1 MAGDLSRETDR
12 ALEEGRSLVRDNRD
26 GGRHRR
32 AVSIG
37 KGSAELR
44 TRHIVTKLKRIG
56 VTVGAIVAGAIVTGM
71 IVNGI
76 GFIGVMVSAMLIMC
90 AIAVFSGQKLRPPKR
105 ADLAKIADA
114 RPLVARTELWL
125 EHQRAGL
132 PPPAVRLVE
141 QIGLQL
147 DALGLQLEHV
157 EPLHPA
163 AVETRKLVGETLPG
177 MIEAYRKI
185 PAHLRG
191 EERAG
196 GTPDQQLVESL
207 GKISNE
213 IDHVTRQL
221 ADGALD
227 DLAIRT
233 RYLDYRYGA
242 AGEPEALDQTATQ
255 ALPAPDPLEQLNRLP
270 ERDKQEF

>member
-1 MAGDLSRETDR
+1 VPRDLSRETDR
-12 ALEEGRSLVRDNRD
+12 ALEDGRSLLRDNRA

-32 AVSIG
+32 APSIG
-37 KGSAELR
+37 RGSAEVKRKNLM
-44 TRHIVTKLKRIG
+44 TRIKLIG
-56 VTVGAIVAGAIVTGM
+56 GSLLAIVLCSMVIGPIIGGLGFTGL
-71 IVNGI
+71 
-76 GFIGVMVSAMLIMC
+76 MVAFL
-90 AIAVFSGQKLRPPKR
+90 AVVAATFLFSNFPRVRVPKFD
-105 ADLAKIADA
+105 DLNTGDV
-114 RPLVARTELWL
+114 RHMVARTELWL
-125 EHQRAGL
+125 EHQRPAL
-132 PPPAVRLVE
+132 PPPAVTLVD
-141 QIGLQL
+141 QIGVQL
-147 DALGLQLEHV
+147 DALGVQLEHV

-177 MIEAYRKI
+177 MIETYRKI
-185 PAHLRG
+185 PANLRR

-207 GKISNE
+207 GKISQE

-242 AGEPEALDQTATQ
+242 GSLGAGEPE